1 MDTIEPRMP
10 ALTARSVPA
19 GACDV
24 HCHVF
29 GPLDTFATGPAT
41 YAIPLAAPS
50 VYRQMLD
57 SVGLDRGVLVQPM
70 LPQGL
75 EVIIGVNNDAQFGPM
90 MLVGLGGVFVEVFK
104 DTALYPA
111 PLDKAEALDMLA
123 GLKACKLLNGYRGA
137 APRDLDALAGCLAGI
152 AAFAAAHK
160 DSVRELDLNPVFV
173 YEQGQ
178 GVRIADALIVKDD
191 E

>member
-1 MDTIEPRMP
+1 MKIESPDI
-10 ALTARSVPA
+10 LHKTDA
-19 GACDV
+19 GGVKLNIGSEREVRDA
-24 HCHVF
+24 
-29 GPLDTFATGPAT
+29 FAQIMVNAMAYNPKAD
-41 YAIPLAAPS
+41 I
-50 VYRQMLD
+50 
-57 SVGLDRGVLVQPM
+57 RGVLVQPM

-178 GVRIADALIVKDD
+178 GVRIADALIVKDRD